1 MTISRLP
8 RHTSR
13 AAVALT
19 VALGTVLVAAGCS
32 GAQDHDTEAAATANA
47 SATAPASGAETPAA
61 GQQCAGQ
68 GIDDSAAITRSTD
81 ILIDAP
87 LDHVWDV
94 QTDVES
100 WDEWQDA
107 VLTVERLDS
116 GDLASDS
123 RFRWT
128 TPVPESDFAPAD
140 TLSITSSVQ
149 ELEPGVCVLWEGPAV
164 GESITIDRGVHLWTF
179 TETDEGTL
187 VHTEESWDAE
197 ILDAL
202 EGPDHE
208 TVAGMLGGGL
218 DIWLQALKNEAEKQA

>member
-1 MTISRLP
+1 MTIFSMP
-8 RHTSR
+8 RRTSR
-13 AAVALT
+13 TAVALAT
-19 VALGTVLVAAGCS
+19 ALGTALVVAGCG
-32 GAQDHDTEAAATANA
+32 GAEDHDAEAGATASA
-47 SATAPASGAETPAA
+47 SASAPASDAEAPTA

-68 GIDDSAAITRSTD
+68 GIDDSAAITSSTD

-149 ELEPGVCVLWEGPAV
+149 ELEPGACVLWEGPAV
-164 GESITIDRGVHLWTF
+164 GEAITIDRGVHLWTF
-179 TETDEGTL
+179 TETDGGTL

-208 TVAGMLGGGL
+208 AVAGMLGGGL
-218 DIWLQALKNEAEKQA
+218 DIWLQALKAEAEKQA

>member
-1 MTISRLP
+1 MTVSSMP
-8 RHTSR
+8 RTSR
-13 AAVALT
+13 IT
-19 VALGTVLVAAGCS
+19 VALATTLTTALVVAGCS
-32 GAQDHDTEAAATANA
+32 GAQDHAAD
-47 SATAPASGAETPAA
+47 APASTSAA
-61 GQQCAGQ
+61 DVQAPDVQAPSASQQCAGQ
-68 GIDDSAAITRSTD
+68 GIDDSAAITRAAE

-107 VLTVERLDS
+107 VLTVDRLDS
-116 GDLASDS
+116 GDFASDS

-149 ELEPGVCVLWEGPAV
+149 ELEPGTCVLWEGPAV

-208 TVAGMLGGGL
+208 TVAAMLGGGL
-218 DIWLQALKNEAEKQA
+218 DIWLQELKDEAEKQA

>member
-1 MTISRLP
+1 MTISSMP
-8 RHTSR
+8 RRTPR
-13 AAVALT
+13 TAVALT
-19 VALGTVLVAAGCS
+19 VVLGTVLVAAGCS
-32 GAQDHDTEAAATANA
+32 GAQDHDTEASATA
-47 SATAPASGAETPAA
+47 SATATDVEAPAA
-61 GQQCAGQ
+61 GRQCAGQ
-68 GIDDSAAITRSTD
+68 SIDDSAAINSSTD
-81 ILIDAP
+81 ILIEAP

-140 TLSITSSVQ
+140 TLAITSSVQ
-149 ELEPGVCVLWEGPAV
+149 ELEPGVCVLWKGPAV
-164 GESITIDRGVHLWTF
+164 GESITIDQGVHLWTF

>member
-1 MTISRLP
+1 MTRTSTT
-8 RHTSR
+8 RHTVR
-13 AAVALT
+13 TAVALAA
-19 VALGTVLVAAGCS
+19 VLGTTLATAGCA
-32 GAQDHDTEAAATANA
+32 GGHEDAAAAPDAAA
-47 SATAPASGAETPAA
+47 SAPTSAEPTPSA
-61 GQQCAGQ
+61 GQQCAGAT
-68 GIDDSAAITRSTD
+68 IDGSATITSSTD
-81 ILIDAP
+81 VLIDAP
-87 LDHVWDV
+87 LEHVWDV

-107 VLTVERLDS
+107 VLTVERLDD
-116 GDLASDS
+116 GDFDADS
-123 RFRWT
+123 RFEWT

-149 ELEPGVCVLWEGPAV
+149 ELEPGVCVLWSGPAV
-164 GESITIDRGVHLWTF
+164 GESITIDQGVHLWTF

-208 TVAGMLGGGL
+208 AVAGMLGGGL
-218 DIWLQALKNEAEKQA
+218 EIWLQALKARAEATA